1 MQKHNDAKVGVGV
14 YDVIIIG
21 SGAAGLAAGI
31 YAGRYLMKTLV
42 AVGEFGGE
50 TASAGVI
57 WNYPGMPGVDGY
69 EIMSAMK
76 KQAKEMGAEM
86 VEGKVKS
93 IANENN
99 CYTIKIGSLDYF
111 AKTIIFAN
119 GARHRTLGVA
129 GEAEFKNKG
138 VHYCVT
144 CDGPIY
150 VGKRVAIV
158 GGGDS
163 AVKGVNL
170 MTQYGSKIYLI
181 VRGDK
186 LKAEPINLEQ
196 MKKAGD
202 KLEILYGTEIK
213 EIVGKNKVEKIVL
226 SKEYQ
231 GSKELAVDALFE
243 QIGFQPDTK
252 LPQSLGVGLDQ
263 WGYIAVSNM
272 MATNVPGVFA
282 AGDAT
287 SFFGSF
293 KQTIVAAAQGSVAAT
308 SAYNYHKEHGELC
321 EIHWKPRI
329 KSGVVD

>member
-1 MQKHNDAKVGVGV
+1 MV

-21 SGAAGLAAGI
+21 SGAAGLSAAI

-69 EIMSAMK
+69 DIMSAMK
-76 KQAKEMGAEM
+76 KQAKEMGAEL
-86 VEGKVKS
+86 VEGKVEDV
-93 IANENN
+93 INESN
-99 CYTIKIGSLDYF
+99 CYTVKISGKDYF

-119 GARHRTLGVA
+119 GSKYRTLGIS

-150 VGKRVAIV
+150 VAKRVAIV

-170 MTQYGSKIYLI
+170 MTQYAKKIFLI

-202 KLEILYGTEIK
+202 KLEILYETEVT
-213 EIVGKNKVEKIVL
+213 EIVGKDRVEKILL
-226 SKEYQ
+226 SKEFQ
-231 GSKELAVDALFE
+231 GSQELLVDAVFE
-243 QIGFQPDTK
+243 QIGFAPETK
-252 LPQSLGVGLDQ
+252 LPQSLGLKLDQ
-263 WGYIAVSNM
+263 WGYIITDNM
-272 MATNVPGVFA
+272 MVTNVSGVFA

-287 SFFGSF
+287 NFFGSF
-293 KQTIVAAAQGSVAAT
+293 KQTILAAAQGSVAAT

-329 KSGVVD
+329 KSGVGD